1 MEKMCTSRIYG
12 RRINGG
18 ENMNYDKGRERF
30 LNTILEI
37 ANQIIKNSKTIN
49 TTHVLKLIDLI
60 TQVNSN
66 EGTIFVYGAGRSGFI
81 GRCFA
86 QRLMH
91 LGFKSCFVSDAITY
105 RYSKVDLL
113 ILISGSGETT
123 SPVAI
128 ARKAKEIG
136 GKIAVLTNNPE
147 STIGKISNIIIK
159 IEGKSKDIAVSQ
171 NTLAPYTSLFDIST
185 LTVLDSIGA
194 TLMEILGVTENDIDK
209 RHASIE

>member
-1 MEKMCTSRIYG
+1 
-12 RRINGG
+12 
-18 ENMNYDKGRERF
+18 MNYDKVHDRF

-49 TTHVLKLIDLI
+49 TKHVLKLIDLI
-60 TQVNSN
+60 TQVNSKD
-66 EGTIFVYGAGRSGFI
+66 GTIFVYGAGRSGFI
-81 GRCFA
+81 GRCFG

-91 LGFKSCFVSDAITY
+91 LGVNSCFVSDAITH
-105 RYSKVDLL
+105 RYSKEDLL

-128 ARKAKEIG
+128 ARKAKKIG
-136 GKIAVLTNNPE
+136 GKIAFLTGNPE
-147 STIGKISNIIIK
+147 STIGKLSDLIIK
-159 IEGKSKDIAVSQ
+159 VDGKSKDKATSQ
-171 NTLAPYTSLFDIST
+171 ETLAPYTTLFDIST

-194 TLMEILGVTENDIDK
+194 TLMELLGVTEKDIDS